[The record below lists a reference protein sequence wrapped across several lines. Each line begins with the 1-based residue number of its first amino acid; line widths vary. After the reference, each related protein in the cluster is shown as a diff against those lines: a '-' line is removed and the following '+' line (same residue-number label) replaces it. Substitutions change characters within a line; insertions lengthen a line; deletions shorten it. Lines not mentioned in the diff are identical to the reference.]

1 MIKLSEVTEMTAT
14 KTDDVDIDED
24 MHALNLHLCD
34 MFTRAGSGI
43 NSSNQRAS
51 LAFSFRGSQG
61 LVEGLGCC
69 LHAVA
74 FVKKSDEGVATRP
87 VRKGC
92 CTAQATQQTQ
102 NPIPSTPGQGP
113 AASMCIRLRKRLA
126 PTEFVHAYAKYW
138 HYTIARNGHDIE

>member
-1 MIKLSEVTEMTAT
+1 MAAT
-14 KTDDVDIDED
+14 KTHDVDIDED

-51 LAFSFRGSQG
+51 SAFSFRGSQG

-87 VRKGC
+87 VRNGC
-92 CTAQATQQTQ
+92 STAQATQQTQ

-113 AASMCIRLRKRLA
+113 RSFNVHPVEEKVGTNGVCARLRKVLA
-126 PTEFVHAYAKYW
+126 VHHRKKW
-138 HYTIARNGHDIE
+138 P